1 MTRSF
6 IALFMVSVDTWL
18 IENLL
23 LIFNFF
29 FIAFILWWKANLL
42 IMELTVSFPDDI
54 LVSSDQLKRF
64 YEAVVDPKCL
74 LKI

>member
-42 IMELTVSFPDDI
+42 IMELIVSFPDDI